1 MKITRSL
8 VMNCLATVI
17 IIVGASIAN
26 IHILL
31 GCIVAAVGV
40 ALDYYALTLDE
51 LEGLYDELEIL
62 RKLILLNKEI
72 EKCMKQHE
80 TAMEKNDENLSR

>member
-1 MKITRSL
+1 MKIPRSL
-8 VMNCLATVI
+8 VMKCLATVI

-40 ALDYYALTLDE
+40 ALSYYALTL
-51 LEGLYDELEIL
+51 DELEIL

-72 EKCMKQHE
+72 EKCMKQYE
-80 TAMEKNDENLSR
+80 TAMEKNDENLS